1 MEEMATYISS
11 LGLAGFIAYT
21 LFNKQIKDS
30 ENDKQYY
37 RDLIKKI
44 QDEAKADREVYI
56 NSINLATNSINSL
69 VNKIENVEQDISE
82 IKQIIK
88 K

>member
-21 LFNKQIKDS
+21 LFNKLIKDT
-30 ENDKQYY
+30 ENDKDYY
-37 RDLIKKI
+37 RDLIKENQKI
-44 QDEAKADREVYI
+44 YQAELKADREVYI
-56 NSINLATNSINSL
+56 NSINSV
-69 VNKIENVEQDISE
+69 VNRLENVEQDISE
-82 IKQIIK
+82 IKEIIK

>member
-44 QDEAKADREVYI
+44 QDEAKADREV
-56 NSINLATNSINSL
+56 
-69 VNKIENVEQDISE
+69 
-82 IKQIIK
+82 
-88 K
+88 

>member
-21 LFNKQIKDS
+21 LFNKLIKDTES
-30 ENDKQYY
+30 DKDYY
-37 RDLIKKI
+37 RDLIKENQKI
-44 QDEAKADREVYI
+44 YQAELKADREVYI
-56 NSINLATNSINSL
+56 NSINSV
-69 VNKIENVEQDISE
+69 VNRLENVEQDISE
-82 IKQIIK
+82 IKEIIK